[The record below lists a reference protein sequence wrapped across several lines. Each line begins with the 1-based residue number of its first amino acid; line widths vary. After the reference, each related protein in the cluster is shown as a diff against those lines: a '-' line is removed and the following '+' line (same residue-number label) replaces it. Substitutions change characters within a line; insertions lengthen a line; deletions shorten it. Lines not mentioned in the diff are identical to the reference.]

1 MKELVHIV
9 YHDPCWDGATAA
21 AVAKIIFTA
30 NSHRVTLGRFEPYS
44 YSTGFS
50 TEFIASVLDS
60 HNEGVSQ
67 TIYLLDVS
75 FEIKSEVGRRDL
87 TTLVGLANGNTDID
101 WIDHHASSFTAWD
114 SLVDSGVVPNGNF
127 SMTLSKHNS
136 GALLT
141 LNHLTDLF
149 KYPFADKLL
158 PFVETVS
165 DQDLWNFKLDHT
177 RRFMTALSKVHT
189 PSLEAAEKTMLSFF
203 DLKPL
208 YVAKGEEILDMEKA
222 SFEAAYQ
229 TSFVKTI
236 LGRDFICVAH
246 NCFDSL
252 SRLAAYIYE
261 HHDKPV
267 CIIVPRVDGVKL
279 SFRSDRA
286 AGEVLSVA
294 SSMGGGGHD
303 YAAGAFITY
312 VKFAELFTYNKFA
325 ELFGGPNV

>member
-21 AVAKIIFTA
+21 AIALKIFESRTNHVIIGL
-30 NSHRVTLGRFEPYS
+30 VEPYS

-50 TEFIASVLDS
+50 KEFIAYVLDR

-87 TTLVGLANGNTDID
+87 SALVGLANGDTDIE
-101 WIDHHASSFTAWD
+101 WIDHHASSFAAMQ
-114 SLVDSGVVPNGNF
+114 SLLDCGSVPNGNF
-127 SMTLSKHNS
+127 NVTLSNTKS
-136 GALLT
+136 GALVT
-141 LNHLTDLF
+141 LNYLTGLF
-149 KYPFADKLL
+149 SYNVSEEMLA
-158 PFVETVS
+158 FVETVS
-165 DQDLWNFKLDHT
+165 DQDLWNFNLDHT
-177 RRFMTALSKVHT
+177 RRFMTALSKAHK
-189 PSLEAAEKTMLSFF
+189 PSIKAADKAMQSFF
-203 DLKPL
+203 DLKPS

-261 HHDKPV
+261 YNDTPA
-267 CIIVPRVDGVKL
+267 CIIVPKVDGVKL
-279 SFRSDRA
+279 SFRSDVSV
-286 AGEVLSVA
+286 GEVLSVA
-294 SSMGGGGHD
+294 SSLGGGGHD
-303 YAAGAFITY
+303 YAAGAFISY
-312 VKFAELFTYNKFA
+312 AKFA
-325 ELFGGPNV
+325 ELFGG